1 MSRTQFLWFVY
12 FKIGKIIIKQKCNLI
27 HNVNATP
34 RERQILMNSWF
45 YISEYSVNLRTLGLM
60 WKGIIYI
67 WLMFGLRISWKFG
80 IAGKFLL
87 HCKMVL
93 SYWIS
98 HNFCIIVGSSFSYE
112 ISCPVCSLKA
122 KHANNNC
129 FSLQVGTFHHKP
141 TISESD
147 RPSNEHF
154 AVRKVFPHQL
164 AFSCWLFWGSTKYL

>member
-1 MSRTQFLWFVY
+1 MV
-12 FKIGKIIIKQKCNLI
+12 
-27 HNVNATP
+27 
-34 RERQILMNSWF
+34 
-45 YISEYSVNLRTLGLM
+45 
-60 WKGIIYI
+60 
-67 WLMFGLRISWKFG
+67 GLRISWKFG
-80 IAGKFLL
+80 KTGKFLL

-147 RPSNEHF
+147 WPSNEHF
-154 AVRKVFPHQL
+154 AVRKVFPHQPS
-164 AFSCWLFWGSTKYL
+164 FSCWLFWGPTKYIWCHKLPFLCYTDHVIYQLSCTYLCLKINLIVEVIAWIRCIIWLH

>member
-1 MSRTQFLWFVY
+1 MVR
-12 FKIGKIIIKQKCNLI
+12 
-27 HNVNATP
+27 
-34 RERQILMNSWF
+34 
-45 YISEYSVNLRTLGLM
+45 
-60 WKGIIYI
+60 
-67 WLMFGLRISWKFG
+67 LRIPSKFG
-80 IAGKFLL
+80 ITRKILL

-129 FSLQVGTFHHKP
+129 FSLRVGTFHHKP
-141 TISESD
+141 TVSESD
-147 RPSNEHF
+147 WPSNEHF

-164 AFSCWLFWGSTKYL
+164 AFSCWLFWGSTKYLWCRRIPLSWYNDHVILQSFYTYLRLKSNLLIEVIA